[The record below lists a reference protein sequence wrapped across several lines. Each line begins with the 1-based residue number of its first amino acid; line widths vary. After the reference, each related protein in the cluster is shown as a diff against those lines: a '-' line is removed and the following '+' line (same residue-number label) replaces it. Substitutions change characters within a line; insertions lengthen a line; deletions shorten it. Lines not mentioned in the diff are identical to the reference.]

1 MIMDI
6 HQLETFLA
14 VVGEGSFSGAARAL
28 GRTQPAI
35 SQVIGRLEDELGQ
48 RLFERPA
55 RRGGLT
61 DAGKALVEY
70 AQRLITVRQQAKVA
84 LEDVRALRAGRL
96 AVAANELT
104 CLYLL
109 PVLDQ
114 FRRLYPGV
122 SVTMQRSLASRVP
135 AAVLDY
141 GVDLGVVTY
150 QPLEHGLRSVVVYRD
165 ELVFVVPPSHPLA
178 RRTEVSIS
186 MLGSESFVAHHV
198 TSPYRGLVL
207 DAFRKHR
214 VTLHMPVEMP
224 TIDAIKRFVALGHG
238 VALLPGISVEAEL
251 RRGELVR
258 VPVPELALERKLRL
272 VMRRHGEPS
281 QAVQAFLAVVE
292 HHAVTAKGLFEFTW
306 DSDPEPAHPVQSAGA
321 AGREQE

>member
-1 MIMDI
+1 MDI

-14 VVGEGSFSGAARAL
+14 VVEEGSFSGAAKAL
-28 GRTQPAI
+28 GRTQPAV
-35 SQVIGRLEDELGQ
+35 SQVIGRLEEELGQ

-55 RRGGLT
+55 RRGGMT

-70 AQRLITVRQQAKVA
+70 AQRLITVREQARVA

-96 AVAANELT
+96 AIAANELT

-122 SVTMQRSLASRVP
+122 SVTVQRSLASRVP
-135 AAVLDY
+135 ASVLDY
-141 GVDLGVVTY
+141 AVDLGVTTY
-150 QPLEHGLRSVVVYRD
+150 RPAEPGLRAIVVYRD
-165 ELVFVVPPSHPLA
+165 QLVFVVPPSHPLA
-178 RRTEVSIS
+178 RRSEVSIT

-198 TSPYRGLVL
+198 ASPFRDRVVA
-207 DAFRKHR
+207 AFRTHR

-238 VALLPGISVEAEL
+238 VALLPGISVQDEI

-258 VPVPELALERKLRL
+258 VPVPELAMERPLRL
-272 VMRRHGEPS
+272 VLRREGELS
-281 QAVQAFLAVVE
+281 HAVRAFLSVAE
-292 HHAVTAKGLFEFTW
+292 HHATTAKGAYSFVSE
-306 DSDPEPAHPVQSAGA
+306 
-321 AGREQE
+321 

>member
-1 MIMDI
+1 MDI

-14 VVGEGSFSGAARAL
+14 VVEEGSFSGAAKAL
-28 GRTQPAI
+28 GRTQPAV

-55 RRGGLT
+55 RRGGMT

-70 AQRLITVRQQAKVA
+70 AQRLITLREQARVA

-96 AVAANELT
+96 AIAANELT

-122 SVTMQRSLASRVP
+122 SVTVQRSLASRVP
-135 AAVLDY
+135 ASVLDY
-141 GVDLGVVTY
+141 AVDLGVTTY
-150 QPLEHGLRSVVVYRD
+150 RPAEPGLRAIVVYRD
-165 ELVFVVPPSHPLA
+165 QLLFVVPPSHPLA
-178 RRTEVSIS
+178 RRPEVSIT

-198 TSPYRGLVL
+198 ASPFRDRVVE
-207 DAFRKHR
+207 AFRTHR
-214 VTLHMPVEMP
+214 VTLQMPVEMP

-238 VALLPGISVEAEL
+238 VALLPGISVEDEL

-258 VPVPELALERKLRL
+258 VPVPELAMERPLRL
-272 VMRRHGEPS
+272 VLRREGELS
-281 QAVQAFLAVVE
+281 HAVRAFLSVAE
-292 HHAVTAKGLFEFTW
+292 HHATTAKGAYSFVNE
-306 DSDPEPAHPVQSAGA
+306 
-321 AGREQE
+321 

>member
-1 MIMDI
+1 MDI

-14 VVGEGSFSGAARAL
+14 VVEEGSFSGAAKAL
-28 GRTQPAI
+28 GRTQPAV

-55 RRGGLT
+55 RRGGMT
-61 DAGKALVEY
+61 DAGKALVDY
-70 AQRLITVRQQAKVA
+70 AQRLITVREQARVA

-96 AVAANELT
+96 AIAANELT

-122 SVTMQRSLASRVP
+122 SVTVQRSLASRVP
-135 AAVLDY
+135 AGVLDY
-141 GVDLGVVTY
+141 AVDLGVTTY
-150 QPLEHGLRSVVVYRD
+150 RPTEPGLRTIVVYRD

-178 RRTEVSIS
+178 RRSEVSIT

-198 TSPYRGLVL
+198 ASPFRDKVVE
-207 DAFRKHR
+207 AFRTHR

-238 VALLPGISVEAEL
+238 VALLPAISVEDEL

-258 VPVPELALERKLRL
+258 VPVPELAMERPLRL
-272 VMRRHGEPS
+272 VLRREGEPS
-281 QAVQAFLAVVE
+281 HAVRAFLSVVE
-292 HHAVTAKGLFEFTW
+292 HHATTAQGPYSF
-306 DSDPEPAHPVQSAGA
+306 Q
-321 AGREQE
+321 QE

>member
-1 MIMDI
+1 MDI

-14 VVGEGSFSGAARAL
+14 VVEEGSFSGAAKAL
-28 GRTQPAI
+28 GRTQPAV

-55 RRGGLT
+55 RRGGMT

-70 AQRLITVRQQAKVA
+70 AQRLITVREQARVA
-84 LEDVRALRAGRL
+84 LEDVRALRTGRL
-96 AVAANELT
+96 AIAANELT

-122 SVTMQRSLASRVP
+122 SVTVHRALASRVP
-135 AAVLDY
+135 ASVLDY
-141 GVDLGVVTY
+141 AVDMGVTTY
-150 QPLEHGLRSVVVYRD
+150 RPAEPGLRAIVVYRD

-178 RRTEVSIS
+178 RRSEVSIT

-198 TSPYRGLVL
+198 SSPYRERVV
-207 DAFRKHR
+207 DAFRTHR
-214 VTLHMPVEMP
+214 VTLQMPVEMP

-238 VALLPGISVEAEL
+238 VALLPGISVADEL

-258 VPVPELALERKLRL
+258 VPVPELVMERPLRL
-272 VMRRHGEPS
+272 VLRRDGEPS
-281 QAVQAFLAVVE
+281 HAVRAFLSVVE
-292 HHAVTAKGLFEFTW
+292 HHATTAKGPYSF
-306 DSDPEPAHPVQSAGA
+306 Q
-321 AGREQE
+321 QE

>member
-1 MIMDI
+1 MDI

-14 VVGEGSFSGAARAL
+14 VVEEGSFSGAAKAL
-28 GRTQPAI
+28 GRTQPAV

-55 RRGGLT
+55 RRGGMT

-70 AQRLITVRQQAKVA
+70 AQRLITVREQARVA

-96 AVAANELT
+96 AIAANELT

-109 PVLDQ
+109 PVLDR

-122 SVTMQRSLASRVP
+122 SVTVQRSLASRVP
-135 AAVLDY
+135 ASVLDY
-141 GVDLGVVTY
+141 AVDLGVTTY
-150 QPLEHGLRSVVVYRD
+150 RPAEPGLRAIVVYRD
-165 ELVFVVPPSHPLA
+165 QLVFVVPPSHPLA
-178 RRTEVSIS
+178 RRPEVSIT

-198 TSPYRGLVL
+198 ASPFRDRVVE
-207 DAFRKHR
+207 AFRTHR
-214 VTLHMPVEMP
+214 VALQMPVEMP

-238 VALLPGISVEAEL
+238 VALLPGISVEDEL

-258 VPVPELALERKLRL
+258 VPVPELAMERPLRL
-272 VMRRHGEPS
+272 VLRREGELS
-281 QAVQAFLAVVE
+281 HAVRAFLSVAE
-292 HHAVTAKGLFEFTW
+292 HHATTAKGAYSFVNE
-306 DSDPEPAHPVQSAGA
+306 
-321 AGREQE
+321 

>member
-1 MIMDI
+1 MDI

-14 VVGEGSFSGAARAL
+14 VVEEGSFSGAAKAL
-28 GRTQPAI
+28 GRTQPAV
-35 SQVIGRLEDELGQ
+35 SQVIARLEDELGQ

-55 RRGGLT
+55 RRGGMT

-70 AQRLITVRQQAKVA
+70 AKRLLTVRDQARVA

-96 AVAANELT
+96 VIAANELT

-122 SVTMQRSLASRVP
+122 SVTVQRSLASRVP
-135 AAVLDY
+135 ASVLDY
-141 GVDLGVVTY
+141 AVDMGVTTY
-150 QPLEHGLRSVVVYRD
+150 RPLEEGVRSVIVYRD
-165 ELVFVVPPSHPLA
+165 ELVFVVPPTHPLA
-178 RRTEVSIS
+178 RRTTVSIT

-198 TSPYRGLVL
+198 ASPYRERVL
-207 DAFRKHR
+207 EAFRRHR

-238 VALLPGISVEAEL
+238 VALLPAISVQDEL

-258 VPVPELALERKLRL
+258 VPVPELALERQLRL
-272 VMRRHGEPS
+272 VMRREGELS
-281 QAVQAFLAVVE
+281 QAVQAFLTVVE
-292 HHAVTAKGLFEFTW
+292 HHASTARGPYSFVTE
-306 DSDPEPAHPVQSAGA
+306 
-321 AGREQE
+321 

>member
-1 MIMDI
+1 MDI

-14 VVGEGSFSGAARAL
+14 VVEEGSFSGAAKAL
-28 GRTQPAI
+28 GRTQPAV
-35 SQVIGRLEDELGQ
+35 SQVIARLEDELGQ

-55 RRGGLT
+55 RRGGMT

-70 AQRLITVRQQAKVA
+70 AKRLLTVRDQARVA

-96 AVAANELT
+96 VIAANELT

-122 SVTMQRSLASRVP
+122 SVTVQRSLASRVP
-135 AAVLDY
+135 ASVLDY
-141 GVDLGVVTY
+141 AVDMGVTTY
-150 QPLEHGLRSVVVYRD
+150 RPLEEGVRSVVVYRD
-165 ELVFVVPPSHPLA
+165 ELVFVVPPTHPLA
-178 RRTEVSIS
+178 RRTTVSIT

-198 TSPYRGLVL
+198 ASPYRERVL
-207 DAFRKHR
+207 DAFRRHR

-238 VALLPGISVEAEL
+238 VALLPAISVQDEL

-258 VPVPELALERKLRL
+258 VPVPELALERQLRL
-272 VMRRHGEPS
+272 VMRREGELS
-281 QAVQAFLAVVE
+281 QAVQAFLTVVE
-292 HHAVTAKGLFEFTW
+292 HHASTARGPYSFLTE
-306 DSDPEPAHPVQSAGA
+306 
-321 AGREQE
+321 

>member
-1 MIMDI
+1 MDI

-14 VVGEGSFSGAARAL
+14 VVEEGSFSGAAKAL
-28 GRTQPAI
+28 GRTQPAV

-55 RRGGLT
+55 RRGGMT

-70 AQRLITVRQQAKVA
+70 AQRLITVREQARVA

-96 AVAANELT
+96 AIAANELT

-122 SVTMQRSLASRVP
+122 SVTVQRSLASRVP
-135 AAVLDY
+135 ASVLDY
-141 GVDLGVVTY
+141 AVDLGVTTY
-150 QPLEHGLRSVVVYRD
+150 RPAEPGLRAIVVYRD
-165 ELVFVVPPSHPLA
+165 QLVFVVPPSHPLA
-178 RRTEVSIS
+178 RRPEVSIT

-198 TSPYRGLVL
+198 ASPFRDRVVE
-207 DAFRKHR
+207 AFRTHR
-214 VTLHMPVEMP
+214 VTLQMPVEMP

-238 VALLPGISVEAEL
+238 VALLPGISVEDEL

-258 VPVPELALERKLRL
+258 VPVPELAMERPLRL
-272 VMRRHGEPS
+272 VLRREGELS
-281 QAVQAFLAVVE
+281 HAVRAFLSVAE
-292 HHAVTAKGLFEFTW
+292 HHATTAKGAYSFVNE
-306 DSDPEPAHPVQSAGA
+306 
-321 AGREQE
+321 

>member
-1 MIMDI
+1 MDI

-14 VVGEGSFSGAARAL
+14 VVEEGSFSGAAKAL
-28 GRTQPAI
+28 GRTQPAV
-35 SQVIGRLEDELGQ
+35 SQVIARLEDELGQ

-55 RRGGLT
+55 RRGGMT

-70 AQRLITVRQQAKVA
+70 AKRMLTVRDQARVA

-96 AVAANELT
+96 VIAANELT

-122 SVTMQRSLASRVP
+122 SVTVQRSLASRVP
-135 AAVLDY
+135 ASVLDHA
-141 GVDLGVVTY
+141 VDLGVTTY
-150 QPLEHGLRSVVVYRD
+150 RPLEEGVRSVVVYKD
-165 ELVFVVPPSHPLA
+165 ELVFVVPPTHPLA
-178 RRTEVSIS
+178 RRTEVNIT

-198 TSPYRGLVL
+198 ASPYRERVVE
-207 DAFRKHR
+207 AFRRHR

-238 VALLPGISVEAEL
+238 VALLPAISVQDEL

-258 VPVPELALERKLRL
+258 VPVPELALERQLRL
-272 VMRRHGEPS
+272 VLRRDGEVS
-281 QAVQAFLAVVE
+281 QAVQAFLTVVE
-292 HHAVTAKGLFEFTW
+292 HHATTAQGPYSFITE
-306 DSDPEPAHPVQSAGA
+306 
-321 AGREQE
+321 

>member
-1 MIMDI
+1 MDI

-14 VVGEGSFSGAARAL
+14 VVEEGSFSGAAKAL
-28 GRTQPAI
+28 GRTQPAV
-35 SQVIGRLEDELGQ
+35 SQVIARLEDELGQ

-55 RRGGLT
+55 RRGGMT

-70 AQRLITVRQQAKVA
+70 AKRLLTVRDQARVA

-96 AVAANELT
+96 VVAANELT

-122 SVTMQRSLASRVP
+122 SVTVQRSLASRVP
-135 AAVLDY
+135 ASVLDY
-141 GVDLGVVTY
+141 AVDLGVTTY
-150 QPLEHGLRSVVVYRD
+150 RPLEEGIRSVIVYKD
-165 ELVFVVPPSHPLA
+165 ELVFVVPPTHPLA
-178 RRTEVSIS
+178 RRAEVSIT

-198 TSPYRGLVL
+198 ASPYRERVVE
-207 DAFRKHR
+207 AFRRHR

-224 TIDAIKRFVALGHG
+224 TIDAVKRFVALGHG
-238 VALLPGISVEAEL
+238 VALLPAISVHDEI

-258 VPVPELALERKLRL
+258 VPVPELALERQVRL
-272 VMRRHGEPS
+272 VMRREGELS
-281 QAVQAFLAVVE
+281 QAVQAFLTVVE
-292 HHAVTAKGLFEFTW
+292 HHATTTQGPYSFITE
-306 DSDPEPAHPVQSAGA
+306 
-321 AGREQE
+321 

>member
-1 MIMDI
+1 MDI

-14 VVGEGSFSGAARAL
+14 VVEEGSFSGAAKAL
-28 GRTQPAI
+28 GRTQPAV

-55 RRGGLT
+55 RRGGMT

-70 AQRLITVRQQAKVA
+70 AQRLITVREQARVA

-96 AVAANELT
+96 AIAANELT

-122 SVTMQRSLASRVP
+122 SVTVQRSLASRVP
-135 AAVLDY
+135 ASVLDY
-141 GVDLGVVTY
+141 AVDLGVTTY
-150 QPLEHGLRSVVVYRD
+150 RPAEPGLRAIVVYRD

-178 RRTEVSIS
+178 RRAEVSIT

-198 TSPYRGLVL
+198 ASPFRDRVVE
-207 DAFRKHR
+207 AFRTHR
-214 VTLHMPVEMP
+214 VTLQMPVEMP

-238 VALLPGISVEAEL
+238 VALLPGISVEDEL

-258 VPVPELALERKLRL
+258 VPVPELAMERPLRL
-272 VMRRHGEPS
+272 VLRREGELS
-281 QAVQAFLAVVE
+281 HAVRAFLSVAE
-292 HHAVTAKGLFEFTW
+292 HHATTAKGAYSFVNE
-306 DSDPEPAHPVQSAGA
+306 
-321 AGREQE
+321 

>member
-1 MIMDI
+1 MDI

-14 VVGEGSFSGAARAL
+14 VVEEGSFSGAAKAL
-28 GRTQPAI
+28 GRTQPAV

-55 RRGGLT
+55 RRGGMT

-70 AQRLITVRQQAKVA
+70 AQRLITVREQARVA

-96 AVAANELT
+96 AIAANELT

-122 SVTMQRSLASRVP
+122 SVTVQRSLASRVP
-135 AAVLDY
+135 ASVLDY
-141 GVDLGVVTY
+141 AVDLGVTTY
-150 QPLEHGLRSVVVYRD
+150 RPAEPGLRAIVVYRD
-165 ELVFVVPPSHPLA
+165 QLLFVVPPSHPLA
-178 RRTEVSIS
+178 RRPEVSIT

-198 TSPYRGLVL
+198 ASPFRDRVVE
-207 DAFRKHR
+207 AFRTHR
-214 VTLHMPVEMP
+214 VTLQMPVEMP

-238 VALLPGISVEAEL
+238 VALLPGISVEDEL

-258 VPVPELALERKLRL
+258 VPVPELAMERPLRL
-272 VMRRHGEPS
+272 VLRREGELS
-281 QAVQAFLAVVE
+281 HAVRAFLSVAE
-292 HHAVTAKGLFEFTW
+292 HHATTAKGAYSFVNE
-306 DSDPEPAHPVQSAGA
+306 
-321 AGREQE
+321 

>member
-1 MIMDI
+1 MDI

-14 VVGEGSFSGAARAL
+14 VVEEGSFSGAAKAL
-28 GRTQPAI
+28 GRTQPAV

-55 RRGGLT
+55 RRGGMT

-70 AQRLITVRQQAKVA
+70 AQRLITVREQARVA

-96 AVAANELT
+96 AIAANELT

-122 SVTMQRSLASRVP
+122 SVTVQRSLASRVP
-135 AAVLDY
+135 ASVLDY
-141 GVDLGVVTY
+141 AVDLGVTTY
-150 QPLEHGLRSVVVYRD
+150 RPAEPGLRAIVVYRD
-165 ELVFVVPPSHPLA
+165 QLVFVVPPSHPLA
-178 RRTEVSIS
+178 RRPEVSIT

-198 TSPYRGLVL
+198 ASPFRDRVVE
-207 DAFRKHR
+207 AFRTHR
-214 VTLHMPVEMP
+214 VALHMPVEMP

-238 VALLPGISVEAEL
+238 VALLPGISVEDEL

-258 VPVPELALERKLRL
+258 VPVPELAMERPLRL
-272 VMRRHGEPS
+272 VLRREGELS
-281 QAVQAFLAVVE
+281 HAVRAFLSVAE
-292 HHAVTAKGLFEFTW
+292 HHAATAKGAYSFVNE
-306 DSDPEPAHPVQSAGA
+306 
-321 AGREQE
+321 

>member
-1 MIMDI
+1 MDI

-14 VVGEGSFSGAARAL
+14 VVEEGSFSGAAKAL
-28 GRTQPAI
+28 GRTQPAV

-55 RRGGLT
+55 RRGGMT

-70 AQRLITVRQQAKVA
+70 AQRLITVREQARVA

-96 AVAANELT
+96 AIAANELT

-122 SVTMQRSLASRVP
+122 SVTVQRSLASRVP
-135 AAVLDY
+135 ASVLDY
-141 GVDLGVVTY
+141 AVDLGVTTY
-150 QPLEHGLRSVVVYRD
+150 RPAEPGLRAIVVYRD
-165 ELVFVVPPSHPLA
+165 QLLFVVPPSHPLA
-178 RRTEVSIS
+178 RRPEVSIT

-198 TSPYRGLVL
+198 ASPFRDRVVE
-207 DAFRKHR
+207 AFRTHR
-214 VTLHMPVEMP
+214 VTLQMPVEMP

-238 VALLPGISVEAEL
+238 VALLPGISVEDEL

-258 VPVPELALERKLRL
+258 VPVPELAMERPLRL
-272 VMRRHGEPS
+272 VLRREGELS
-281 QAVQAFLAVVE
+281 HAVRAFLSVAE
-292 HHAVTAKGLFEFTW
+292 HHATTAKGAYSFMNE
-306 DSDPEPAHPVQSAGA
+306 
-321 AGREQE
+321 

>member
-1 MIMDI
+1 MDI

-14 VVGEGSFSGAARAL
+14 VVEEGSFSGAAKAL
-28 GRTQPAI
+28 GRTQPAV

-55 RRGGLT
+55 RRGGMT

-70 AQRLITVRQQAKVA
+70 AQRLITVREQARVA

-96 AVAANELT
+96 AIAANELT

-109 PVLDQ
+109 PVLDR

-122 SVTMQRSLASRVP
+122 SVTVQRSLASRVP
-135 AAVLDY
+135 ASVLDY
-141 GVDLGVVTY
+141 AVDLGVTTY
-150 QPLEHGLRSVVVYRD
+150 RPAEPGLRAVVVYRD
-165 ELVFVVPPSHPLA
+165 QLVFVVPPSHPLA
-178 RRTEVSIS
+178 RRPEVSIT

-198 TSPYRGLVL
+198 ASPFRDRVVE
-207 DAFRKHR
+207 AFRTHR
-214 VTLHMPVEMP
+214 VALQMPVEMP

-238 VALLPGISVEAEL
+238 VALLPGISVEDEL

-258 VPVPELALERKLRL
+258 VPVPELAMERPLRL
-272 VMRRHGEPS
+272 VLRREGELS
-281 QAVQAFLAVVE
+281 HAVRAFLSVAE
-292 HHAVTAKGLFEFTW
+292 HHATTAKGAYSFVNE
-306 DSDPEPAHPVQSAGA
+306 
-321 AGREQE
+321 

>member
-1 MIMDI
+1 MDI

-14 VVGEGSFSGAARAL
+14 VVEEGSFSGAAKAL
-28 GRTQPAI
+28 GRTQPAV

-55 RRGGLT
+55 RRGGMT

-70 AQRLITVRQQAKVA
+70 AQRLITVREQARVA

-96 AVAANELT
+96 AIAANELT

-122 SVTMQRSLASRVP
+122 SVTVQRSLASRVP
-135 AAVLDY
+135 ASVLDY
-141 GVDLGVVTY
+141 AVDLGVTTY
-150 QPLEHGLRSVVVYRD
+150 RPAEPGLRAIVVYRD
-165 ELVFVVPPSHPLA
+165 QLVFVVPPSHPLA
-178 RRTEVSIS
+178 RRPEVSIT

-198 TSPYRGLVL
+198 SSPFRDRVVE
-207 DAFRKHR
+207 AFRAHR
-214 VTLHMPVEMP
+214 VTLQMPVEMP

-238 VALLPGISVEAEL
+238 VALLPGISVEDEL

-258 VPVPELALERKLRL
+258 VPVPELAMERPLRL
-272 VMRRHGEPS
+272 VLRREGELS
-281 QAVQAFLAVVE
+281 HAVRAFLSVAE
-292 HHAVTAKGLFEFTW
+292 HHATTAKGAYSFVHE
-306 DSDPEPAHPVQSAGA
+306 
-321 AGREQE
+321 